1 MPSRPQACHG
11 CQSTRPESEGIAIDA
26 AFGTRLPFRETPHR
40 GNAPAVSQ
48 PLPLAGVRVFEIGTS
63 VAAPYAGLI
72 LASLGADLV
81 KVERPEGDDA
91 RHWGPPFWH
100 GASSIFQVLTVN
112 KRSIVVDLKDAAA
125 LAALKR
131 LIVESG
137 DAVLQNMRPG
147 QVEKYGL
154 DAAALQ
160 AAKPDLVYCNIGAFG
175 AAGPLKDKPG
185 YDPLMQ
191 AFGGLMMMTGEE
203 GRPPVRVGTSL
214 IDMGT
219 GMWCA
224 LGIVAALLRRER
236 GGGGTRI
243 DTSLYETALA
253 WMTYHAADFIATG
266 QPGRRNGSGTRGIA
280 PYQAYRCSD
289 GYLMVAAA
297 NDNLFR
303 KLCAALGHPGWA
315 AEAHFA
321 DNPSRVKNL
330 AALNALIDPIMAT
343 RPRGE
348 WQAALEAAGIPA
360 TPTQTIDEVVVHP
373 QTAALGMLQRTPD
386 GRMDIL
392 GLPLSFDGE
401 RPALR
406 NAAPALG
413 ADTDTILEKA

>member
-1 MPSRPQACHG
+1 MPQDQAA
-11 CQSTRPESEGIAIDA
+11 SPS
-26 AFGTRLPFRETPHR
+26 
-40 GNAPAVSQ
+40 
-48 PLPLAGVRVFEIGTS
+48 LPLAGIRVFEIGTS

-72 LASLGADLV
+72 LASLGAELV

-100 GASSIFQVLTVN
+100 GASSIFQVFNVN
-112 KRSIVVDLKDAAA
+112 KRSVVVDLKDPDA
-125 LAALKR
+125 LARLKA
-131 LIVESG
+131 LIVETG

-154 DAAALQ
+154 DAATLQ
-160 AAKPDLVYCNIGAFG
+160 AAKPSLVYCNIGAFG
-175 AAGPLKDKPG
+175 ATGPLRSKPG

-224 LGIVAALLRRER
+224 LGIVAALLGRQKD
-236 GGGGTRI
+236 GHGARI

-253 WMTYHAADFIATG
+253 WMTYHAADFISTG
-266 QPGRRNGSGTRGIA
+266 VPGKRNGSATRGIA

-289 GYLMVAAA
+289 GYLMVAAP
-297 NDNLFR
+297 NDGLFR
-303 KLCAALGHPGWA
+303 KLSAALGHPEWA
-315 AEAHFA
+315 SDPRFV
-321 DNPSRVKNL
+321 DNPSRVANL
-330 AALNALIDPIMAT
+330 PALNAMIDAIMAAK
-343 RPRGE
+343 PRAE

-373 QTAALGMLQRTPD
+373 QTAALGMLQKTPD
-386 GRMDIL
+386 GRMDIF
-392 GLPLSFDGE
+392 GLPMSFDGH
-401 RPALR
+401 RPPLR
-406 NAAPALG
+406 NAAPELG
-413 ADTDTILEKA
+413 ADTDAVLPATKG

>member
-1 MPSRPQACHG
+1 M
-11 CQSTRPESEGIAIDA
+11 
-26 AFGTRLPFRETPHR
+26 
-40 GNAPAVSQ
+40 SQ
-48 PLPLAGVRVFEIGTS
+48 PLPLAGVRIFEIGTS

-100 GASSIFQVLTVN
+100 GVSSIFQVFNVN
-112 KRSIVVDLKDAAA
+112 KRSVVVDLKDAGQ
-125 LAALKR
+125 LADLKR
-131 LIVESG
+131 LIVETG

-160 AAKPDLVYCNIGAFG
+160 AAKPGLVYCNIGAFG
-175 AAGPLKDKPG
+175 AVGPLKDKPG

-224 LGIVAALLRRER
+224 LGIVAALLQREKA
-236 GGGGTRI
+236 GGAAKGARI

-253 WMTYHAADFIATG
+253 WMTYHAADFISTG
-266 QPGRRNGSGTRGIA
+266 TPGRRNGSGTRGIA
-280 PYQAYRCSD
+280 PYQAYRCAD
-289 GYLMVAAA
+289 GYLMVAAP
-297 NDNLFR
+297 NDGLFR
-303 KLCAALGHPGWA
+303 KLSAALGHGEWA
-315 AEAHFA
+315 GDPRFV

-330 AALNALIDPIMAT
+330 GALNALIDPIMAT
-343 RPRGE
+343 RTRAE

-373 QTAALGMLQRTPD
+373 QTAALGMLQKTPD
-386 GRMDIL
+386 ARMDIF
-392 GLPLSFDGE
+392 GLPMSFDGQ
-401 RPALR
+401 RPPLR
-406 NAAPALG
+406 NAAPGLG
-413 ADTDTILEKA
+413 ADNDVLSAKKA

>member
-1 MPSRPQACHG
+1 M
-11 CQSTRPESEGIAIDA
+11 
-26 AFGTRLPFRETPHR
+26 
-40 GNAPAVSQ
+40 SQ
-48 PLPLAGVRVFEIGTS
+48 PLPLAGVRIFEIGTS

-100 GASSIFQVLTVN
+100 GASSIFQVFNVN
-112 KRSIVVDLKDAAA
+112 KRSIVVDLKDPAA
-125 LAALKR
+125 LADLKR
-131 LIVESG
+131 LIVDSG

-154 DAAALQ
+154 DAATLQ
-160 AAKPDLVYCNIGAFG
+160 AAKPALVYCNIGAFG
-175 AAGPLKDKPG
+175 AVGPLKDKPG

-224 LGIVAALLRRER
+224 LGIVSALLQREK
-236 GGGGTRI
+236 GGAASKGARI

-253 WMTYHAADFIATG
+253 WMTYHAADFISTG
-266 QPGRRNGSGTRGIA
+266 VPGKRNGSATRGIA

-289 GYLMVAAA
+289 GYLMVAAP
-297 NDNLFR
+297 NDGLFR
-303 KLCAALGHPGWA
+303 KLSAALGHGEWA
-315 AEAHFA
+315 SDPRFV
-321 DNPSRVKNL
+321 DNPSRVQNL
-330 AALNALIDPIMAT
+330 ATLNAMIEAIMAT
-343 RPRGE
+343 RPRAD
-348 WQAALEAAGIPA
+348 WQAALEAAGIPT

-373 QTAALGMLQRTPD
+373 QTAALGMLQKTPD

-392 GLPLSFDGE
+392 GLPMSFDGQ
-401 RPALR
+401 RPPMR
-406 NAAPALG
+406 NAAPTLG
-413 ADTDTILEKA
+413 ADNDAILPTEKA

>member
-1 MPSRPQACHG
+1 M
-11 CQSTRPESEGIAIDA
+11 
-26 AFGTRLPFRETPHR
+26 
-40 GNAPAVSQ
+40 SQ

-100 GASSIFQVLTVN
+100 GTSSIFQVFNIN
-112 KRSIVVDLKDAAA
+112 KRSIVVDLKDAGQ
-125 LAALKR
+125 LADLKR
-131 LIVESG
+131 LILETG
-137 DAVLQNMRPG
+137 DAVLQNLRPG
-147 QVEKYGL
+147 QVDKYGL
-154 DAAALQ
+154 DAETLR

-175 AAGPLKDKPG
+175 ATGPLAAKPG

-224 LGIVAALLRRER
+224 LAIVSALLRRER
-236 GGGGTRI
+236 GGTGARI

-253 WMTYHAADFIATG
+253 WMTYHAADFLATG
-266 QPGRRNGSGTRGIA
+266 QPGKRNGSGTRGIA

-289 GYLMVAAA
+289 GYLMVAAP
-297 NDNLFR
+297 NDGLFR
-303 KLCAALGHPGWA
+303 KLCTALGHPEWPA
-315 AEAHFA
+315 DSRFA
-321 DNPSRVKNL
+321 DNPARVRNL
-330 AALNALIDPIMAT
+330 ADLNALIDPIMAT
-343 RPRGE
+343 RPRAE
-348 WQAALEAAGIPA
+348 WQAALEAAGIPT
-360 TPTQTIDEVVVHP
+360 TPTQTIDEVVTHP
-373 QTAALGMLQRTPD
+373 QTAALGMLQKTPD
-386 GRMDIL
+386 GRMDIF
-392 GLPLSFDGE
+392 GLPMSFDGE
-401 RPALR
+401 RPAMR

-413 ADTDTILEKA
+413 ADNASVLPTGKA